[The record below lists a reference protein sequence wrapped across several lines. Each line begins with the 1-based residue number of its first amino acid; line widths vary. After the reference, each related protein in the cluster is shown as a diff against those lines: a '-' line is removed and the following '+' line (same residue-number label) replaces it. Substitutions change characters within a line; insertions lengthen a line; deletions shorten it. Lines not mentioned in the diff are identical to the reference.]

1 MNDLLKK
8 INDKISPSKLD
19 KYIFADIL
27 EGLFAK
33 LYECYNH
40 ELKNIIDK
48 KKREDRICQIVHTHC
63 YNQTWTTKTAVK
75 KTLKELLSKNEY
87 KEFGLKLIYAILD
100 TGKEITEDPYSPEC
114 YSTLLIQEI
123 KIMNVDPRLEAIAL
137 KVMKKMDLNK
147 NSKYGNIILIV
158 MIIGIILSLIRVI
171 QECSKSQMASLDQ
184 RSKARFMKQQVKD
197 ICIKRTFFNKWR
209 LKRIIREKLNNDD
222 YKTYGEKLK
231 NAILDS
237 GIELSEEESFTLVEA
252 ANV

>member
-1 MNDLLKK
+1 MKKLLEIINNK
-8 INDKISPSKLD
+8 IKPYQID
-19 KYIFADIL
+19 KY
-27 EGLFAK
+27 LFSTIIEKLYTK
-33 LYECYNH
+33 LYECYSH
-40 ELKNIIDK
+40 DLKNITDQN
-48 KKREDRICQIVHTHC
+48 KRQKRFCEIVHIHC

-75 KTLKELLSKNEY
+75 NILKQQLSEKQY
-87 KEFGLKLIYAILD
+87 KQFGLKLIYAILD
-100 TGKEITEDPYSPEC
+100 TGKEITDDPYSPEC
-114 YSTLLIQEI
+114 LTELLSEEL
-123 KIMNVDPRLEAIAL
+123 KIMNTDPRLEAIAL
-137 KVMKKMDLNK
+137 KIMKRMNL
-147 NSKYGNIILIV
+147 SKDGGYGNIILIV

>member
-1 MNDLLKK
+1 MKLLLDSINKK
-8 INDKISPSKLD
+8 IAPHKID
-19 KYIFADIL
+19 KYLFSNIL
-27 EGLFAK
+27 EKLCSK

-40 ELKNIIDK
+40 EFKNIIDK
-48 KKREDRICQIVHTHC
+48 NKRDERFCEIVHVCC
-63 YNQTWTTKTAVK
+63 YNKTWTTKTAIK
-75 KTLKELLSKNEY
+75 KILKELLSENQY
-87 KEFGLKLIYAILD
+87 KKFGLKLIYAILD
-100 TGKEITEDPYSPEC
+100 TGTEITDDPYSSKC
-114 YSTLLIQEI
+114 QVQILSQEL

-137 KVMKKMDLNK
+137 KVMKKMDLAK
-147 NSKYGNIILIV
+147 DGKYGNIILIV

-171 QECSKSQMASLDQ
+171 QECSKSQMSSLDQ

-197 ICIKRTFFNKWR
+197 ICIKRTFLNKWR

-237 GIELSEEESFTLVEA
+237 GVELSEEESFTLVEA